1 METQRGKQRLL
12 QLGLP
17 LHNLRIRMPKKYCG
31 YISIIG
37 KPNVGKSTIIN
48 SILKKKISITS
59 RKSQTTRNN
68 ILGIKTVED
77 KQMIFIDT
85 PGMHI
90 KSEKTMNKILNRS
103 AQSIIDDSDI
113 ILFVIQRLSFDKNDE
128 LILEKLQESN
138 QKIICIVNKI
148 DQVEDKNKF
157 LPFINEISLKK
168 EFLEIMLISAKT
180 NNGIDDLVSVIK
192 NNLPE
197 NSHIYNDDF
206 ELEENNKKFVY
217 SELIREKI
225 IRKLGD
231 ELPHDTFVEIDK
243 IDDKDDITE
252 VHATIFVNRK
262 SQKQIVIGT
271 KGEVLKDIGKQ
282 ARIEI
287 EQQIS
292 RKVFLKTWVK
302 VKKNWNTDS
311 SFIHSL
317 GVGSNYESK

>member
-1 METQRGKQRLL
+1 MT
-12 QLGLP
+12 
-17 LHNLRIRMPKKYCG
+17 KKYCG

-90 KSEKTMNKILNRS
+90 KSEKTMNKILNKS

-128 LILEKLQESN
+128 LILKKLQESN
-138 QKIICIVNKI
+138 QKTICIINKI
-148 DQVEDKNKF
+148 DQVEDKNKL

-180 NNGIDDLVSVIK
+180 DNGIDDLMSVIK

-197 NSHIYNDDF
+197 NPHIYNDGF
-206 ELEENNKKFVY
+206 ELEKNNKKFVY
-217 SELIREKI
+217 SEFIREKI

-231 ELPHDTFVEIDK
+231 ELPHDTFVEVDKIIDK
-243 IDDKDDITE
+243 EDITE

-262 SQKQIVIGT
+262 SQKQIVIGS

-287 EQQIS
+287 EQQIK

-317 GVGSNYESK
+317 GVGTNYESK

>member
-1 METQRGKQRLL
+1 MS
-12 QLGLP
+12 
-17 LHNLRIRMPKKYCG
+17 KKYCG
-31 YISIIG
+31 YVSIIG
-37 KPNVGKSTIIN
+37 KPNVGKSSIIN

-128 LILEKLQESN
+128 LILKKLQESN
-138 QKIICIVNKI
+138 QKTICIINKI
-148 DQVEDKNKF
+148 DQVEDKNKL

-180 NNGIDDLVSVIK
+180 DNGIDDLVSVIK

-197 NSHIYNDDF
+197 NPHIYSDGF
-206 ELEENNKKFVY
+206 ELEKNNKKFVY
-217 SELIREKI
+217 SEFIREKI

-231 ELPHDTFVEIDK
+231 ELPHDTFVEVDK
-243 IDDKDDITE
+243 IIDKDDITE

-262 SQKQIVIGT
+262 SQKQIVIGS
-271 KGEVLKDIGKQ
+271 KGEVLRDIGKQ

-287 EQQIS
+287 EQQIK

-317 GVGSNYESK
+317 GVGTNYESK

>member
-1 METQRGKQRLL
+1 MS
-12 QLGLP
+12 
-17 LHNLRIRMPKKYCG
+17 KKYCG
-31 YISIIG
+31 YVSIIG
-37 KPNVGKSTIIN
+37 KPNVGKSSIIN

-128 LILEKLQESN
+128 LILKKLQESN
-138 QKIICIVNKI
+138 QKTICIINKI
-148 DQVEDKNKF
+148 DQVEDKNKL

-180 NNGIDDLVSVIK
+180 DNGIDDLVTVIK

-197 NSHIYNDDF
+197 NPHIYNDGF
-206 ELEENNKKFVY
+206 ELEKNNKKFVY
-217 SELIREKI
+217 SEFIREKI

-231 ELPHDTFVEIDK
+231 ELPHDTFVEVDK
-243 IDDKDDITE
+243 IIDKDDITE

-262 SQKQIVIGT
+262 SQKQIVIGS
-271 KGEVLKDIGKQ
+271 KGEVLRDIGKQ

-287 EQQIS
+287 EQQIK

-317 GVGSNYESK
+317 GVGTNYETK